1 MKQRAVF
8 LDRDGTINQDI
19 GYLYRQEDFQFIP
32 NAPEAIKLLNDHLF
46 KTIVITNQ
54 AGVARGFYQE
64 GDVLRL
70 HEFINQKLRKYDANI
85 DAFYF
90 CPHHPIAGVGQY
102 RVDCDCRKPKPGLIL
117 KAAKEHNL
125 DLAQSFMI
133 GDKMDD
139 IRAGINAGVK
149 GLLVKTGY
157 GKQDTVLL
165 EDQSLI
171 FDSLYEAAN
180 YICKLMLWR

>member
-8 LDRDGTINQDI
+8 LDRDGTINRDV
-19 GYLYRQEDFQFIP
+19 GYLYRRENFEFIP

-64 GDVLRL
+64 DDVVRL
-70 HEFINQKLRKYDANI
+70 HEFINQELRKYDAYI

-90 CPHHPIAGVGQY
+90 CPHHPIVGADRY
-102 RVDCDCRKPKPGLIL
+102 RVACDCRKPKPGLIL
-117 KAAKEHNL
+117 KAAREHDL
-125 DLAQSFMI
+125 DLSQSFMI

-139 IRAGINAGVK
+139 VRAGINAGVK
-149 GLLVKTGY
+149 GILVKTGY
-157 GKQDTVLL
+157 GKQVDLRLAQQQLV
-165 EDQSLI
+165 
-171 FDSLYEAAN
+171 FDSLYEAAA
-180 YICKLMLWR
+180 YICRLT